1 MANRWLILGALFAAR
16 LGMGF
21 QFQTLGST
29 AGQIT
34 TDLGLSNTELG
45 TLIGLFMLPGVFLAF
60 PSGWLARWAS
70 DRTIAAGGML
80 LLAAGGALGAV
91 SAEFFGISIGRVICG
106 AGFVLATMYFT
117 KMTVDWF
124 AGRELATAMGILVVS
139 WPGGIALSQVVHSS
153 IALSHDWQT
162 AVWSASVYCMFAAM
176 LVVLTYR
183 RPPDVAG
190 TGATVTVISS
200 LTPRE
205 WWLTSL
211 AGLSWGF
218 FNAGY
223 LVFLSFAVPVLISTG
238 MSAVEAAFVVSLAS
252 WLAMISLPGAGAVAD
267 RFKIP
272 ETIMYCGMATAVIGI
287 LGLPIEGLGLIVCVV
302 LGLIGFAPGG
312 LAVALTGAA
321 MAPERRA
328 FGMGIFQ
335 TIFFLVTAAAPL
347 AGGLLLDATG
357 SLYGP
362 LGLAAALMASTG
374 ITYWVFQQAR
384 KHA

>member
-1 MANRWLILGALFAAR
+1 MTNRWIILGALFAAR

-29 AGQIT
+29 ASQIT

-45 TLIGLFMLPGVFLAF
+45 TLIGLFMLPGVFLAL
-60 PSGWLARWAS
+60 PSGWFARWAS
-70 DRTIAAGGML
+70 DRTLAAGGML
-80 LLAAGGALGAV
+80 LLALGGGLGAI
-91 SAEFFGISIGRVICG
+91 SMEFLGLSVGRVICG
-106 AGFVLATMYFT
+106 AGFVVATMYFT

-162 AVWSASVYCMFAAM
+162 AVWSASLYCTLAAM
-176 LVVLTYR
+176 LVVLAYR
-183 RPPDVAG
+183 RPPDAAG
-190 TGATVTVISS
+190 TDASTTVISS

-205 WWLTSL
+205 WWLTGL

-223 LVFLSFAVPVLISTG
+223 LVFLSFVVPVLVSTG
-238 MSAVEAAFVVSLAS
+238 MSVVEAAFVASLVS
-252 WLAMISLPGAGAVAD
+252 WLVMISLPGAGAVAD

-272 ETIMYCGMATAVIGI
+272 GTIMYCGMAVAVIGI
-287 LGLPIEGLGLIVCVV
+287 VGLPIEGLGLIVCIV

-312 LAVALTGAA
+312 LVVALTGAA

-328 FGMGIFQ
+328 FGMGVFQ
-335 TIFFLVTAAAPL
+335 TIFFLVTAVAPIG
-347 AGGLLLDATG
+347 GGLLWDATG

-362 LGLAAALMASTG
+362 LGLAAALMALTG
-374 ITYWVFQQAR
+374 ITYRVFNLAEKR
-384 KHA
+384 A